1 MLGVSFYLYEFVNY
15 IHEITM
21 QHAEFLRRALVKT
34 SCISFYGRA
43 ISLRLILPCTRIVG
57 PSMVC
62 SGLGSIGIPAV

>member
-1 MLGVSFYLYEFVNY
+1 MP
-15 IHEITM
+15 
-21 QHAEFLRRALVKT
+21 HAEFLRRALVKT

-43 ISLRLILPCTRIVG
+43 ISLRLIVSCARIVG